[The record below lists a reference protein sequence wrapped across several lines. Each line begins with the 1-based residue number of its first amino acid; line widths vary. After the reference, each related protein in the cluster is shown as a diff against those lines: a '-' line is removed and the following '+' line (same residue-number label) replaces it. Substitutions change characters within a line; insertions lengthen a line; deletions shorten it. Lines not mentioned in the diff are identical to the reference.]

1 MYTEIRKQQKDL
13 ECTRVPVEIPESK
26 EELLKPTPGQKMLS
40 LIYLP
45 DSSGLPRGAMQ
56 VYLSEKASPEM
67 RRFIEQNILVDIPSD
82 NNSKFDDLDDDFKL
96 AFERGDLESR
106 EAYIERINK
115 LMRDYDEREAKP
127 SE

>member
-1 MYTEIRKQQKDL
+1 MYTQIIIQQREL
-13 ECTRVPVEIPESK
+13 EKTRVPVEIPEFK

-56 VYLSEKASPEM
+56 VYLSDKASSEM
-67 RRFIEQNILVDIPSD
+67 RRFIEENILVDIPSD
-82 NNSKFDDLDDDFKL
+82 NNSKFDGLDDDFKL

-106 EAYIERINK
+106 EDYIERVNK
-115 LMRDYDEREAKP
+115 LMKDYDDRESKP

>member
-1 MYTEIRKQQKDL
+1 MYTEIRKQQQEL
-13 ECTRVPVEIPESK
+13 EKTRVPVEIPEAK
-26 EELLKPTPGQKMLS
+26 DELLKPTPGQKMLS

-56 VYLSEKASPEM
+56 VYLSDKASPEM
-67 RRFIEQNILVDIPSD
+67 RQFIEQNILVDIPSD
-82 NNSKFDDLDDDFKL
+82 NNSKFDGLDDDFKL
-96 AFERGDLESR
+96 AFERGELESR

-115 LMRDYDEREAKP
+115 LMRDYDEREAKS